1 MINIS
6 FIKKLLI
13 VPLVILV
20 LFYFSSCRQQVQE
33 KPNILFIITDD
44 QSWQHVGCY
53 GDEAVRTPAIDK
65 LAENGVR
72 FTNAYSAAPSCSP
85 SRAAI
90 LSGQDIYRLEEGG
103 VLTGFI
109 RDKFILFPKLL
120 EDNGY
125 AIGFTGKG
133 YWPRTVDVEVSIEE
147 PIGKNYR
154 KQKYQSVPI
163 GISKNNYPANFSDFL
178 DELPDS
184 KPFFF
189 WLGTNE
195 PHTPYETDRG
205 VRTGIDTSH
214 INVPAFLPNL
224 PIAKLNMADYM
235 SEIEWADKMV
245 DTVMQMLEK
254 RNLLQ
259 NTLIIFTSDNGM
271 PFPRAKSTLNDYG
284 VRMPLIYK
292 WDNKIKKGRIVDD
305 PVGFIDFAPTFLEIA
320 GIDIPPEMTG
330 NSLTNLLFSDNS
342 GTIDEKREF
351 VVSAFEKHTSCR
363 AGQLGFPRRALHTKE
378 WTFIRNYEPDR
389 WPFGDPNIFIEGW
402 GFYGE
407 CDPGRLKANMLDHQ
421 DEAFMKPYFDICF
434 GKVPYEE
441 LYNKSEDPNM
451 MHNLSAEPEYENIL
465 AELRLKLD
473 AYLEKTK
480 DPRSQGLS
488 PWDNYNFDKPVGKV
502 MENSK

>member
-1 MINIS
+1 MMLM
-6 FIKKLLI
+6 F
-13 VPLVILV
+13 
-20 LFYFSSCRQQVQE
+20 FYFSSCSKKPQE

-65 LAENGVR
+65 LAEDGVR

-90 LSGQDIYRLEEGG
+90 LTGQDIYRLEEGG

-133 YWPRTVDVEVSIEE
+133 YWPRTANVEGSIEN
-147 PIGKNYR
+147 PIGKNYQE
-154 KQKYQSVPI
+154 QKYKSVPI
-163 GISKNNYPANFSDFL
+163 GISRNNYPANFTDFL
-178 DELPDS
+178 NELPDG

-205 VRTGIDTSH
+205 VKTGIDTSN

-224 PIAKLNMADYM
+224 PVAKLNMADYM

-254 RNLLQ
+254 RDLLQ
-259 NTLIIFTSDNGM
+259 NTMIVFTSDNGM
-271 PFPRAKSTLNDYG
+271 PLPRAKSTLNDYG

-292 WDNKIKKGRIVDD
+292 
-305 PVGFIDFAPTFLEIA
+305 
-320 GIDIPPEMTG
+320 M
-330 NSLTNLLFSDNS
+330 
-342 GTIDEKREF
+342 
-351 VVSAFEKHTSCR
+351 
-363 AGQLGFPRRALHTKE
+363 GQQ
-378 WTFIRNYEPDR
+378 N
-389 WPFGDPNIFIEGW
+389 
-402 GFYGE
+402 
-407 CDPGRLKANMLDHQ
+407 
-421 DEAFMKPYFDICF
+421 
-434 GKVPYEE
+434 
-441 LYNKSEDPNM
+441 
-451 MHNLSAEPEYENIL
+451 
-465 AELRLKLD
+465 
-473 AYLEKTK
+473 
-480 DPRSQGLS
+480 
-488 PWDNYNFDKPVGKV
+488 
-502 MENSK
+502 